1 MEKITWL
8 VPEKYQC
15 LSGSWLKVIAMTA
28 MLIDHMAAFIL
39 QFNTSFVEPLFTIGG
54 RSVSWYMLMRL
65 VGRIAF
71 PLFAFLL
78 VEGFLHTRD
87 RRRYGRNLL
96 IFALISELPWN
107 LTHTGT
113 LLCGSQNVFFTLLLG
128 YLGLCVVERFKDDI
142 KRMSLVLLLMVA
154 ACILIRADYGC
165 SGFGFILLL
174 YVLRTNRIFQTIIGA
189 CLLPNTWKDGLAF
202 IPINL
207 YNGKRGFIGKG
218 WAKYIFYVFYPA
230 HLFLIYLI
238 QLQVFH
244 H

>member
-1 MEKITWL
+1 MKTTLL

-28 MLIDHMAAFIL
+28 MLIDHLAAFIL

-113 LLCGSQNVFFTLLLG
+113 LLCGSQNVFVTLLLG

-142 KRMSLVLLLMVA
+142 RRMSLVLLLMVA

-189 CLLPNTWKDGLAF
+189 CLLPNTWKAGLAF